1 MKKIISL
8 LLVFSSLQI
17 FSQSKASVELNFP
30 IPTGDNFLGN
40 YKGVLDIGF
49 KYRFADQK
57 DFVFGVSLNANH
69 LTYSLDY
76 ENISFKTKNYN
87 IQPRLFAELKLKGA
101 PRFHP
106 ALGLGYTFM
115 QFSSSGSAF
124 DEEVGEINSND
135 SESLSGL
142 NYNISF
148 SFDITKKLF
157 AQAQYD
163 GIKIGS
169 TPAGVPDTKYNTTAA
184 FIKLGVG
191 YRF

>member
-1 MKKIISL
+1 MKKILSFL
-8 LLVFSSLQI
+8 LLFSALQT
-17 FSQSKASVELNFP
+17 FSQEKASIELNFP
-30 IPTGDNFLGN
+30 IPTGDNFMGN
-40 YKGVLDIGF
+40 YKGVLDVGF
-49 KYRFADQK
+49 KYRFADKQ
-57 DFVFGVSLNANH
+57 DFAFGVSLNANY
-69 LTYSLDY
+69 LTYTFNHPD
-76 ENISFKTKNYN
+76 ISFKTKNYN
-87 IQPRLFAELKLKGA
+87 FQPRVFAELKLKGA

-115 QFSSSGSAF
+115 QFSSKGSAMTPEDPF
-124 DEEVGEINSND
+124 NMDQ

-148 SFDITKKLF
+148 SFDFTKKF
-157 AQAQYD
+157 YGQAQYD

-169 TPAGVPDTKYNTTAA
+169 TPDGVPDTKYNTTAA

>member
-8 LLVFSSLQI
+8 VLVFSALQS
-17 FSQSKASVELNFP
+17 FSQGKASVELNYP
-30 IPTGDNFLGN
+30 IPTGDNFVSN
-40 YKGVLDIGF
+40 YKGILDIGF
-49 KYRFADQK
+49 KYRFAEK
-57 DFVFGVSLNANH
+57 EDFTFGVSLNANH
-69 LTYSLDY
+69 LTYSKDY
-76 ENISFKTKNYN
+76 QNIRFKTKNYN
-87 IQPRLFAELKLKGA
+87 IQPRFFAELKLKGA

-115 QFSSSGSAF
+115 QFSSKGSSIPSSEDPMII
-124 DEEVGEINSND
+124 DESQN
-135 SESLSGL
+135 LSGL

-148 SFDITKKLF
+148 SFDFAKKF
-157 AQAQYD
+157 YAQAQYD

-169 TPAGVPDTKYNTTAA
+169 TPEGVPDTKYNTTAN